1 MSRILSMILPAY
13 NVEKYI
19 ENCIESCERQD
30 IPHDSYEIIVVNDG
44 SIDGTLEIVESLA
57 KRYVNIKI
65 VNQPNQG
72 VSVARNNGFKEAQG
86 KYIWFIDP
94 DDKISTNCL
103 SSLISIMESKELEAL
118 VVAPRIAA
126 VLDFPPPTTSGIHKD
141 DFVSDVFS
149 GVEFLLDETNCAVAP
164 WCFIYLS
171 SFWRDGR
178 FSFIKGIRYEDSEL
192 IPYVTSKVTR
202 LAKLTQFSCYHYI
215 QHKGSLMNSSVTKEK
230 ILSLSVIVNTHMKYA
245 SETDVQDLRLW
256 FEKSASSH
264 FISGVKHILKW
275 NGDTYLILSEFLNK
289 IKARPKRLYG
299 ANVFQKAYQHIVLNY
314 PQFYVR
320 IHNLIYGK

>member
-103 SSLISIMESKELEAL
+103 SSLISIMESKHLEAL

-126 VLDFPPPTTSGIHKD
+126 VSDFPPPSLGMHED
-141 DFVSDVFS
+141 NFVSEVFS
-149 GVEFLLDETNCAVAP
+149 GVEFLLDGANCAVAP

-171 SFWRDGR
+171 SFWRDGG

-192 IPYVTSKVTR
+192 IPYVTSKVIR
-202 LAKLTQFSCYHYI
+202 LAKLTKFSCYHYI
-215 QHKGSLMNSSVTKEK
+215 QHKGSLMNSLVTMEK
-230 ILSLSVIVNTHMKYA
+230 IMSLSVIVNTHMKYA
-245 SETDVQDLRLW
+245 LDTEVQELRLW

-264 FISGVKHILKW
+264 FISGIKHILKW
-275 NGDTYLILSEFLNK
+275 DGDRYLVLSEFLNK

-299 ANVFQKAYQHIVLNY
+299 ANAFQKAYQYVFLNY
-314 PQFYVR
+314 PKLCIR
-320 IHNLIYGK
+320 ISNLIYGK